1 MSERSSEVESML
13 SADEFDYDLPPEL
26 IAQEP
31 IEPRS
36 AARLLVDLGSR
47 PSEHLQVSQFPD
59 LVGEGD
65 LVVVN
70 ETRVLPARLSL
81 KRGSGG
87 SVEILLLEL
96 VDGRRWRA
104 LARPGRKL
112 REGEVLL
119 SSGEQDVVE
128 IVGRDSSD
136 GGQFIV
142 ELLAEPERLAEIGE
156 MPLPPYITTPLVDPE
171 RYQTVYAK
179 RAASAAAPTAGLHF
193 TPELMEQVE
202 ASGARIARVELVVGL
217 DTFRPLAVDDVRQHR
232 MHSEQFSVPEHVLA
246 EIADARRVIAVGT
259 TATRAIET
267 AGTTGR
273 LSGRTEIFIS
283 RGFRWSVV
291 DVMLTNFHL
300 PRTTL
305 LVMIDAFVGRRW
317 RDLYEEAIRERYR
330 MLSFGDAMLLD
341 RHAQ

>member
-119 SSGEQDVVE
+119 SSGEQEVVE

-136 GGQFIV
+136 DGQFIV

-246 EIADARRVIAVGT
+246 EIAEARRVIAVGT

>member
-119 SSGEQDVVE
+119 SSGEQEVVE

-136 GGQFIV
+136 DGQFIV

-273 LSGRTEIFIS
+273 LSGRTDIFIS

>member
-13 SADEFDYDLPPEL
+13 SADEFDYDLPPKL

-36 AARLLVDLGSR
+36 AARLLVDRGSR

-112 REGEVLL
+112 RDGEVLL
-119 SSGEQDVVE
+119 SSGEKEVVE

-136 GGQFIV
+136 DGQFIV

-156 MPLPPYITTPLVDPE
+156 MPLPPYITTPLADPE

-273 LSGRTEIFIS
+273 LSGRTDIFIS

>member
-13 SADEFDYDLPPEL
+13 GADEFDYDLPPEL

-36 AARLLVDLGSR
+36 AARLLVDRGSR

-119 SSGEQDVVE
+119 SSGEQEVVE

-136 GGQFIV
+136 DGQFIV

>member
-36 AARLLVDLGSR
+36 AARLLVDRGSR

-112 REGEVLL
+112 RDGEVLL
-119 SSGEQDVVE
+119 SSGEQEVVE

-136 GGQFIV
+136 DGQFIV

-273 LSGRTEIFIS
+273 LSGRTDIFIS

>member
-119 SSGEQDVVE
+119 SSGEQEVVE

-136 GGQFIV
+136 DGQFIV

-156 MPLPPYITTPLVDPE
+156 MPLPPYISTPLVDPE

-273 LSGRTEIFIS
+273 LSGRTDIFIS

>member
-1 MSERSSEVESML
+1 ML

-36 AARLLVDLGSR
+36 AARLLVDRGSR

-119 SSGEQDVVE
+119 SSGEKEVVE

-136 GGQFIV
+136 DGQFIV

-273 LSGRTEIFIS
+273 LSGRTDIFIS
-283 RGFRWSVV
+283 RGFRWSFV

>member
-36 AARLLVDLGSR
+36 AARLLVDRGSR

-119 SSGEQDVVE
+119 SSGEKEVVE

-136 GGQFIV
+136 DGQFIV

-273 LSGRTEIFIS
+273 LSGRTDIFIS
-283 RGFRWSVV
+283 RGFRWSFV

>member
-119 SSGEQDVVE
+119 SSGEQEVVE

-136 GGQFIV
+136 DGQFIV

>member
-36 AARLLVDLGSR
+36 AARLLVDRGSR

-112 REGEVLL
+112 RDGEVLL
-119 SSGEQDVVE
+119 SSGEQEVVE

-136 GGQFIV
+136 DGQFIV

-156 MPLPPYITTPLVDPE
+156 MPLPPYITTPLADPE

-267 AGTTGR
+267 AGTSGR
-273 LSGRTEIFIS
+273 LSGRTDIFIS

>member
-13 SADEFDYDLPPEL
+13 GADEFDYDLPPEL

-119 SSGEQDVVE
+119 SSGEQEVVE

-136 GGQFIV
+136 DGQFIV

-273 LSGRTEIFIS
+273 LSGRTDIFIS

>member
-1 MSERSSEVESML
+1 ML
-13 SADEFDYDLPPEL
+13 GADEFDYDLPPEL

-112 REGEVLL
+112 REGEILL

-136 GGQFIV
+136 DGQFIV
-142 ELLAEPERLAEIGE
+142 ELLAEPERLAAIGE

-273 LSGRTEIFIS
+273 LSGRTDIFIS

>member
-1 MSERSSEVESML
+1 MSERSSEVKSML

-36 AARLLVDLGSR
+36 AARLLVDRGSR

-119 SSGEQDVVE
+119 SSGEQEVVE

-136 GGQFIV
+136 DGQFIV

-273 LSGRTEIFIS
+273 LSGRTDIFIS

>member
-36 AARLLVDLGSR
+36 AARLLVDRGSR

-119 SSGEQDVVE
+119 SSGEQEVVE

-136 GGQFIV
+136 DGQFIV

-246 EIADARRVIAVGT
+246 DIADARRVIAVGT

>member
-36 AARLLVDLGSR
+36 AARLLVDRGSR

-119 SSGEQDVVE
+119 SSGEQEVVE

-136 GGQFIV
+136 DGQFIV

-317 RDLYEEAIRERYR
+317 RDLYKEAIRERYR

>member
-13 SADEFDYDLPPEL
+13 GADEFDYDLPPEL

-36 AARLLVDLGSR
+36 AARLLVDRGSR

-119 SSGEQDVVE
+119 SSGEQEVVE

-136 GGQFIV
+136 DGQFIV

-273 LSGRTEIFIS
+273 LSGRTDIFIS

>member
-1 MSERSSEVESML
+1 ML

-36 AARLLVDLGSR
+36 AARLLVDRGSR

-112 REGEVLL
+112 REGEALL
-119 SSGEQDVVE
+119 SSGEQEVVE

-136 GGQFIV
+136 DGQFIV

-341 RHAQ
+341 RLAQ

>member
-13 SADEFDYDLPPEL
+13 GADEFDYDLPPEL

-36 AARLLVDLGSR
+36 AARLLVDRGSR

-119 SSGEQDVVE
+119 SSGEKEVVE

-136 GGQFIV
+136 DGQFIV

-156 MPLPPYITTPLVDPE
+156 MPLPPYITTPLADPE

-273 LSGRTEIFIS
+273 LSGRTDIFIS
-283 RGFRWSVV
+283 RGFRWSFV

>member
-36 AARLLVDLGSR
+36 AARLLVDRGSR

-119 SSGEQDVVE
+119 SSGEQEVVE

-136 GGQFIV
+136 DGQFIV

-156 MPLPPYITTPLVDPE
+156 MPLPPYITTPLADPE

-267 AGTTGR
+267 AGTSGR
-273 LSGRTEIFIS
+273 LSGRTDIFIS

>member
-13 SADEFDYDLPPEL
+13 GADEFDYDLPPEL

-59 LVGEGD
+59 LVGDGD

-119 SSGEQDVVE
+119 SSGEQEVVE

-136 GGQFIV
+136 DGQFIV

-273 LSGRTEIFIS
+273 LSGRTDIFIS

>member
-1 MSERSSEVESML
+1 ML

-36 AARLLVDLGSR
+36 AARLLVDRGSR

-119 SSGEQDVVE
+119 SSGEQEVVE

-136 GGQFIV
+136 DGQFIV

-156 MPLPPYITTPLVDPE
+156 MPLPPYITTPLADPE

-273 LSGRTEIFIS
+273 LSGRTDIFIS

>member
-36 AARLLVDLGSR
+36 AARLLVDRGSR

-119 SSGEQDVVE
+119 SSGEQEVVE

-136 GGQFIV
+136 DGQFIV

-317 RDLYEEAIRERYR
+317 QDLYEEAIRERYR

>member
-13 SADEFDYDLPPEL
+13 GADEFDYDLPPEL

-119 SSGEQDVVE
+119 SSGEQEVVE

-136 GGQFIV
+136 DGQFIV

-156 MPLPPYITTPLVDPE
+156 MPLPPYITTPLADPE

-273 LSGRTEIFIS
+273 LSGRTDIFIS

>member
-13 SADEFDYDLPPEL
+13 GADEFDYDLPPEL

-119 SSGEQDVVE
+119 SSGEQEVVE

-136 GGQFIV
+136 DGQFIV

-156 MPLPPYITTPLVDPE
+156 MPLPPYISTPLVDPE

-273 LSGRTEIFIS
+273 LSGRTDIFIS

>member
-1 MSERSSEVESML
+1 M

-36 AARLLVDLGSR
+36 AARLLVDRGSR

-119 SSGEQDVVE
+119 SSGEKEVVE

-136 GGQFIV
+136 DGQFIV

-273 LSGRTEIFIS
+273 LSGRTDIFIS
-283 RGFRWSVV
+283 RGFRWSFV

>member
-1 MSERSSEVESML
+1 MRPVRGSTGRTLDPRDHARGTARDGRGRPRALPHPAGADRAHAKRARGYAIGVRPSRDGSSERRRPSPVRLTAMSERSSEVESML

-36 AARLLVDLGSR
+36 AARLLVDRGSR

-112 REGEVLL
+112 RDGEVLL
-119 SSGEQDVVE
+119 SSGEKEVVV

-136 GGQFIV
+136 DGQFIV

-156 MPLPPYITTPLVDPE
+156 MPLPPYITTPLADPE

-202 ASGARIARVELVVGL
+202 
-217 DTFRPLAVDDVRQHR
+217 
-232 MHSEQFSVPEHVLA
+232 
-246 EIADARRVIAVGT
+246 
-259 TATRAIET
+259 
-267 AGTTGR
+267 
-273 LSGRTEIFIS
+273 
-283 RGFRWSVV
+283 
-291 DVMLTNFHL
+291 
-300 PRTTL
+300 
-305 LVMIDAFVGRRW
+305 
-317 RDLYEEAIRERYR
+317 
-330 MLSFGDAMLLD
+330 
-341 RHAQ
+341 

>member
-1 MSERSSEVESML
+1 ML

-119 SSGEQDVVE
+119 SSGEQEVVE

-136 GGQFIV
+136 DGQFIV

-179 RAASAAAPTAGLHF
+179 RAASSAAPTAGLHF

-273 LSGRTEIFIS
+273 LSGRTDIFIS

>member
-13 SADEFDYDLPPEL
+13 GADEFDYDLPPEL

-36 AARLLVDLGSR
+36 AARLLVDRGSR

-119 SSGEQDVVE
+119 SSGEQEVVE

-136 GGQFIV
+136 DGQFIV

-156 MPLPPYITTPLVDPE
+156 MPLPPYISTPLVDPE

-273 LSGRTEIFIS
+273 LSGRTDIFIS

>member
-1 MSERSSEVESML
+1 ML
-13 SADEFDYDLPPEL
+13 GADEFDYDLPPEL

-119 SSGEQDVVE
+119 SSGEQEVVE

-136 GGQFIV
+136 DGQFIV

-156 MPLPPYITTPLVDPE
+156 MPLPPYISTPLVDPE

-273 LSGRTEIFIS
+273 LSGRTDIFIS

>member
-1 MSERSSEVESML
+1 M

-36 AARLLVDLGSR
+36 AARLLVDRGSR

-119 SSGEQDVVE
+119 SSGEQEVVE

-136 GGQFIV
+136 DGQFIV

-273 LSGRTEIFIS
+273 LSGRTDIFIS
-283 RGFRWSVV
+283 RGFRWSFV

>member
-36 AARLLVDLGSR
+36 AARLLVDRGSR

-96 VDGRRWRA
+96 VEGRRWRA

-119 SSGEQDVVE
+119 SSGEQEVVE

-136 GGQFIV
+136 DGQFIV

-202 ASGARIARVELVVGL
+202 ASGARIARVDLVVGL

-273 LSGRTEIFIS
+273 LSGRTDIFIS

>member
-1 MSERSSEVESML
+1 ML

-119 SSGEQDVVE
+119 SSGEQEVVE

-136 GGQFIV
+136 DGQFIV

>member
-1 MSERSSEVESML
+1 ML

-36 AARLLVDLGSR
+36 AARLLVDRGSR

-119 SSGEQDVVE
+119 SSGEQEVVE

-136 GGQFIV
+136 DGQFIV

>member
-36 AARLLVDLGSR
+36 AARLLVDRGSR

-119 SSGEQDVVE
+119 SSGEQEVVE

-136 GGQFIV
+136 DGQFIV

-156 MPLPPYITTPLVDPE
+156 MPLPPYITTPLADPE

-273 LSGRTEIFIS
+273 LSGRTDIFIS

>member
-119 SSGEQDVVE
+119 SSGEQEVVE
-128 IVGRDSSD
+128 IVGRDRSD
-136 GGQFIV
+136 DGQFIV

-156 MPLPPYITTPLVDPE
+156 MPLPPYITTPLADPE

-246 EIADARRVIAVGT
+246 EIADVRRVIAVGT

-273 LSGRTEIFIS
+273 LSGRTDIFIS

>member
-36 AARLLVDLGSR
+36 AARLLVDRGSR

-119 SSGEQDVVE
+119 SSGEKEVVE

-136 GGQFIV
+136 DGQFIV

-156 MPLPPYITTPLVDPE
+156 MPLPPYITTPLADPE

-232 MHSEQFSVPEHVLA
+232 MHSEQFSVPEHVFA

-273 LSGRTEIFIS
+273 LSGRTDIFIS

>member
-36 AARLLVDLGSR
+36 AARLLVDRGSR

-119 SSGEQDVVE
+119 SSGEKEVVE

-136 GGQFIV
+136 DGQFIV

-156 MPLPPYITTPLVDPE
+156 MPLPPYITTPLADPE

-232 MHSEQFSVPEHVLA
+232 MHSEQFSVPEHVFA

>member
-36 AARLLVDLGSR
+36 AARLLVDRGSR

-119 SSGEQDVVE
+119 SSGEQEVVE

-136 GGQFIV
+136 DGQFIV

-246 EIADARRVIAVGT
+246 EIADARRVVAVGT

-273 LSGRTEIFIS
+273 LSGRTDIFIS
-283 RGFRWSVV
+283 RGFRWSFV